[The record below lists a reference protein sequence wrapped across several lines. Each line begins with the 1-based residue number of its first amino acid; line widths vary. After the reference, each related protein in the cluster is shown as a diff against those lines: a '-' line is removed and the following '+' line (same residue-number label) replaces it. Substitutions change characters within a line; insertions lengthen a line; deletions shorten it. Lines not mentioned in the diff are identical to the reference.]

1 MKESEKNQNILL
13 GSIAVVFMMFIC
25 LLPSYAEESLWDKLT
40 AFEDLRKEIL
50 VLDQEK
56 RYEEAAKIAEK
67 VVNIGAEIYG
77 PEHPNVELALKN
89 FAAVLNNLAEEYV
102 SKGRYDESVSFHLRA
117 LVIRGDILGMYY
129 PDLEQSLYNIG
140 NVYRAQGRYTEAIS
154 LFKRALGIREKALGK
169 DHPSLT
175 IILEILAE
183 VYRKIDKTEEAI
195 LIEDH
200 AKQIRLKIKK

>member
-1 MKESEKNQNILL
+1 
-13 GSIAVVFMMFIC
+13 
-25 LLPSYAEESLWDKLT
+25 
-40 AFEDLRKEIL
+40 
-50 VLDQEK
+50 
-56 RYEEAAKIAEK
+56 
-67 VVNIGAEIYG
+67 
-77 PEHPNVELALKN
+77 
-89 FAAVLNNLAEEYV
+89 
-102 SKGRYDESVSFHLRA
+102 
-117 LVIRGDILGMYY
+117 MYY